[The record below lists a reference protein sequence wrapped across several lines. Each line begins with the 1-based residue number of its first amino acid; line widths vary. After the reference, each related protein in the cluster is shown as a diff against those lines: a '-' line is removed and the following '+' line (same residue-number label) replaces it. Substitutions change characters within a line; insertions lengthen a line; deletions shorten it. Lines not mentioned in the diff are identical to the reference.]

1 MRQKVSVLAALM
13 LVAPSLAFA
22 HVRVT
27 PRESRP
33 GVEETYTVRV
43 PTEGQVPT
51 TSVFLEVP
59 EGMTVTDVPKPHG
72 GTAEVKK
79 DGNRI
84 VAITW
89 TQVIAP
95 KQSAEFV
102 FTATNPAVL
111 GQVTWKVQQRFTDG
125 RSSPWT
131 PGTKLTNTP
140 AAPTPPASAAAGQ
153 AATGR
158 MAGHRMAPTP
168 GDTAVIEQWLDE
180 YDAAFN
186 AKDLDK
192 LATFYHSEA
201 TIYEGGRVDHGWASY
216 RDGHL
221 GPELKAFE
229 QLQFGHGGRTIHLL
243 GDGKTAYAVST
254 YTLKARMGELEI
266 DSEGLATY
274 LLLKGA
280 DGAWKIRHS
289 HTSSRPVRRPPAH

>member
-43 PTEGQVPT
+43 PTEGQVAT
-51 TSVFLEVP
+51 ASVFLEVP
-59 EGMTVTDVPKPHG
+59 EGVTVTDVPKPQG
-72 GTAEVKK
+72 ATSEVTK
-79 DGNRI
+79 DGDRI
-84 VAITW
+84 VGITW
-89 TQVIAP
+89 TKAIAP
-95 KQSAEFV
+95 KQFAEFV
-102 FTATNPAVL
+102 FIAKNPAAL
-111 GQVTWKVQQRFTDG
+111 GQITWKVQQRFTDG
-125 RSSPWT
+125 TSSPWT

-140 AAPTPPASAAAGQ
+140 AAPAPPASAAAGH
-153 AATGR
+153 AATGQ
-158 MAGHRMAPTP
+158 MARHQVAPTP
-168 GDTAVIEQWLDE
+168 GDTTVIEQWLAE

-192 LATFYHSEA
+192 LGTFYHPEA

-254 YTLKARMGELEI
+254 YTLKARMGERNI
-266 DSEGLATY
+266 DSSGLETVVLVQGDDAR
-274 LLLKGA
+274 
-280 DGAWKIRHS
+280 WKIRHS
-289 HTSSRPVRRPPAH
+289 HTSSRPRRPAQ